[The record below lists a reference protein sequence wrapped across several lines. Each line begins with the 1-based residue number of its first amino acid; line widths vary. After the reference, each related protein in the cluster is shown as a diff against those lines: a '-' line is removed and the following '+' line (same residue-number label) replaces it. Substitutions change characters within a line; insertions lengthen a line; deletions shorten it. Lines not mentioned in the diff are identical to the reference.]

1 MAEKKGDKKDK
12 KSDSG
17 GDSSQT
23 KKIFLI
29 FFIFFGLITVYG
41 GLITYIFSP
50 LGLLF
55 LVRQFFTPFFVEN
68 ILLLQMISLVLSGL
82 FMWGII
88 YMIIATNFLEM
99 KREQFLDTLGK
110 GHVSKRRSLRAWKQI
125 LERLGTEDN
134 NNWKLAIIESDRVLN
149 EILKM
154 SGYLGDDLDE
164 KLDILT
170 SAQLANIEDVKR
182 AHMVKNRIAKDPT
195 VEVDKKEVWEVMS
208 VYEEAFK
215 QLNLISE

>member
-1 MAEKKGDKKDK
+1 MAEKKGDKKP
-12 KSDSG
+12 DSG

-23 KKIFLI
+23 KKIVLI

-55 LVRQFFTPFFVEN
+55 SARQFFAPFFVEN
-68 ILLLQMISLVLSGL
+68 ILLLQIISLVLSGL
-82 FMWGII
+82 FIWGTIYII
-88 YMIIATNFLEM
+88 IGTNFLEM

-134 NNWKLAIIESDRVLN
+134 NNWKLAVLESDQVLN

-182 AHMVKNRIAKDPT
+182 AHMVRNRIAKDPT
-195 VEVDKKEVWEVMS
+195 VEVEKKEVWEVMA

-215 QLNLISE
+215 QLNLINE